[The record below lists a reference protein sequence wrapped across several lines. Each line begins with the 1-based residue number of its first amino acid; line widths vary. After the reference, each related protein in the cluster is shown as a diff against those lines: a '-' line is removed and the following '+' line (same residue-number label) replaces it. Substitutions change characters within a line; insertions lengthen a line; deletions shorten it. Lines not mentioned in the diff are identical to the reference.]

1 MVVSDTLTVG
11 VRFNVYLGSLHPYLN
26 SILSGRRI
34 EEERYKRRI
43 GAFSNKIMH

>member
-11 VRFNVYLGSLHPYLN
+11 VRLDVPLGLLHPYVN

-34 EEERYKRRI
+34 EEKRYNKRV
-43 GAFSNKIMH
+43 GEFFKK

>member
-11 VRFNVYLGSLHPYLN
+11 VRFNVPLSLLDPYVN

-34 EEERYKRRI
+34 EEERYHRRVGLFLI
-43 GAFSNKIMH
+43 K